1 MKVKTKCLKKLQK
14 RRLFINTVQLK
25 SATKIV
31 RRVAPPSCNKSFCLL
46 TRLANKT
53 FVADFNA
60 SFENAM
66 TIRKGFFALA
76 PGRREIKSK
85 RTPYLSPLQRCSEK
99 GNIALIVVAAIAAKK
114 SLSQ

>member
-66 TIRKGFFALA
+66 TIRKGFLLL
-76 PGRREIKSK
+76 RREGEKLKIEEH
-85 RTPYLSPLQRCSEK
+85 RTFRLCK
-99 GNIALIVVAAIAAKK
+99 GAMKK
-114 SLSQ
+114 VTLL